1 MIRAENLVVRAG
13 RVPLLSGISL
23 AIHPGRVM
31 AIIGP
36 NGAGKSTL
44 LRALTGEIRPAAGR
58 VTLEG
63 ADIVRLRPG
72 ALAARRAVLPQAA
85 TLAFPFTVHEV
96 VRLGALDRRAG
107 PSVDARVVAALAR
120 VDLAGFGG
128 RLYQELSGGEQ
139 QRVHLARVLCQLP
152 NPCPDGRPSFLF
164 LDEPTASLDL
174 RHQLMTLAAARDFAA
189 AGGGVVAVLHDM
201 NLAARHADEIT
212 VIDRGRLVA
221 EGPPAEVLTE
231 PLLRTV
237 FGVAL
242 PVGHTADGVPFVLP
256 HAAFAA

>member
-1 MIRAENLVVRAG
+1 MILAENIVVRAG
-13 RVPLLSGISL
+13 PATLIDGISL
-23 AIHPGRVM
+23 AIPPGRVT

-44 LRALTGEIRPAAGR
+44 LKALTGEIRPASGR
-58 VTLEG
+58 VTLDG
-63 ADIVRLRPG
+63 TDIARLRPG
-72 ALAARRAVLPQAA
+72 ELAARRAVLPQAA

-96 VRLGALDRRAG
+96 VRLGALDRRAAA
-107 PSVDARVVAALAR
+107 SVNAGVVAALVR

-152 NPCPDGRPSFLF
+152 DPCPGGRPAFLL

-174 RHQLMTLAAARDFAA
+174 RHQLMTLAAARAFADR
-189 AGGGVVAVLHDM
+189 GGGVVAVLHDM
-201 NLAARHADEIT
+201 NLAVRHADTIA

-221 EGPPAEVLTE
+221 EGSPADVLTE
-231 PLLRTV
+231 PMLRAV

-242 PVGHTADGVPFVLP
+242 PVGRTAEGVPYVLP
-256 HAAFAA
+256 HAATAA